1 MINSIGWIEKNS
13 LNILY
18 QPNSIDIYHITK
30 TQKILMKNPMIRVV
44 IKDNLEGKEGIEE
57 NSIIQKIVI
66 EKTIEKEEKE
76 LSDYPFIL
84 CI

>member
-1 MINSIGWIEKNS
+1 M
-13 LNILY
+13 Y
-18 QPNSIDIYHITK
+18 QLNSIDIYHITK
-30 TQKILMKNPMIRVV
+30 TQKISMKNPMIRVV
-44 IKDNLEGKEGIEE
+44 IKDTLEGKKEIEE

-76 LSDYPFIL
+76 PGNYTLILLSKSELDH